1 MKQFHKAILSIYVK
15 ALGFS
20 VSLGKNAGYN
30 SLSWFGDPLMVIISL
45 KNTHKKKYSYR
56 TTQKNLE
63 KETYVIVCH
72 AMPGKL

>member
-1 MKQFHKAILSIYVK
+1 
-15 ALGFS
+15 
-20 VSLGKNAGYN
+20 
-30 SLSWFGDPLMVIISL
+30 MVIISL